1 MFGLAFDGRAHSR
14 QRLQETRMTT
24 PTSNPYQTRPGHVFV
39 TTRWSVVLA
48 AGLGASSE
56 SERALAQLCRAYW
69 YPL

>member
-1 MFGLAFDGRAHSR
+1 MI
-14 QRLQETRMTT
+14 T
-24 PTSNPYQTRPGHVFV
+24 PTSNLNQARPGHVFV